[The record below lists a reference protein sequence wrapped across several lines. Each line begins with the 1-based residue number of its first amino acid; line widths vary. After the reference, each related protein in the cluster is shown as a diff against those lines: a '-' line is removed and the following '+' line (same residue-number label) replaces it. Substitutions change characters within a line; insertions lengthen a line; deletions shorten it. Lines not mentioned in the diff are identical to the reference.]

1 MIDQVSTKWEETLC
15 LNSTM
20 RILFMV
26 HRVDFQNFVEELG
39 EPRFPEPLGME
50 RARDVMVGGGV
61 VGAKRNLGIF
71 WREDQE

>member
-1 MIDQVSTKWEETLC
+1 
-15 LNSTM
+15 
-20 RILFMV
+20 MV

-61 VGAKRNLGIF
+61 VGAERNLGIF
-71 WREDQE
+71 WR